1 MSEPLACCAS
11 RDPGSVE
18 SRESAEA
25 ATLPAGHAGS
35 VDSDAPAPAAAATML
50 IDTST
55 SCESPAPPVSERDR
69 RFMALAQA
77 AAEEARA
84 AGEVPVGAVLV
95 RGDEVIA
102 KGFNH
107 PIGAHDPSAHAEM
120 IALRAAAQAVEN
132 YRLPG
137 CELYVTL
144 EPCLMC
150 AGAIMHARIARV
162 VFGAR
167 DPKTGA
173 CGSVVDAF
181 ANPQLNHHTTVI
193 GGVLESECGAAL
205 KSFFAERR
213 RASRE
218 ARAAARGEA
227 RVVASGEARP
237 DAHTETHTTACS
249 EAHAEAH
256 PDAGID
262 ARAEAGN
269 EPGPPEPL

>member
-1 MSEPLACCAS
+1 MK
-11 RDPGSVE
+11 
-18 SRESAEA
+18 
-25 ATLPAGHAGS
+25 
-35 VDSDAPAPAAAATML
+35 
-50 IDTST
+50 
-55 SCESPAPPVSERDR
+55 
-69 RFMALAQA
+69 LAQA

-120 IALRAAAQAVEN
+120 VALRAAAQALEN

-181 ANPQLNHHTTVI
+181 ANPQLNHHTTVA
-193 GGVLESECGAAL
+193 GGALESECSAAL

-213 RASRE
+213 RAMRE
-218 ARAAARGEA
+218 ARKARDGARGE
-227 RVVASGEARP
+227 
-237 DAHTETHTTACS
+237 
-249 EAHAEAH
+249 
-256 PDAGID
+256 
-262 ARAEAGN
+262 
-269 EPGPPEPL
+269 PGSAEPL

>member
-1 MSEPLACCAS
+1 MA
-11 RDPGSVE
+11 V
-18 SRESAEA
+18 
-25 ATLPAGHAGS
+25 ATA
-35 VDSDAPAPAAAATML
+35 L
-50 IDTST
+50 IDTPT
-55 SCESPAPPVSERDR
+55 PDESPAPPVSERDR

-162 VFGAR
+162 VFGAS

-181 ANPQLNHHTTVI
+181 ANPQLNHHTTVT
-193 GGVLESECGAAL
+193 GGVLETECGAAL

-227 RVVASGEARP
+227 QVVAGGETRP
-237 DAHTETHTTACS
+237 DAHVEARSETRV
-249 EAHAEAH
+249 EAP
-256 PDAGID
+256 PDAPVET
-262 ARAEAGN
+262 RS
-269 EPGPPEPL
+269 EPGPAEPL

>member
-1 MSEPLACCAS
+1 VNEPFVRSAA
-11 RDPGSVE
+11 PGSASAE
-18 SRESAEA
+18 SDGVPNSSAPQAESAFVGPGE
-25 ATLPAGHAGS
+25 PAN
-35 VDSDAPAPAAAATML
+35 PANPNPEPAAAAG
-50 IDTST
+50 TSNPVAALDAA
-55 SCESPAPPVSERDR
+55 PAPVSERDR

-107 PIGAHDPSAHAEM
+107 PISGHDPSAHAEM
-120 IALRAAAQAVEN
+120 AALRAAAQTVEN

-193 GGVLESECGAAL
+193 GGVLEDECGAAL
-205 KSFFAERR
+205 KSFFADRR
-213 RASRE
+213 RASRA
-218 ARAAARGEA
+218 ARAAARREGGAE
-227 RVVASGEARP
+227 ASGGSDPA
-237 DAHTETHTTACS
+237 
-249 EAHAEAH
+249 
-256 PDAGID
+256 
-262 ARAEAGN
+262 
-269 EPGPPEPL
+269 EPL

>member
-1 MSEPLACCAS
+1 MSSQALVGGIA
-11 RDPGSVE
+11 GS
-18 SRESAEA
+18 A
-25 ATLPAGHAGS
+25 ATDSGSAAILP
-35 VDSDAPAPAAAATML
+35 DAELSPGA
-50 IDTST
+50 
-55 SCESPAPPVSERDR
+55 SPATPVVSERDR

-120 IALRAAAQAVEN
+120 AALRAAAQVVEN

-181 ANPQLNHHTTVI
+181 ANPQLNHHTTVT

-218 ARAAARGEA
+218 ARASARGDAGSE
-227 RVVASGEARP
+227 SGNEV
-237 DAHTETHTTACS
+237 DS
-249 EAHAEAH
+249 ESDNKAGPAEA
-256 PDAGID
+256 
-262 ARAEAGN
+262 
-269 EPGPPEPL
+269 L

>member
-1 MSEPLACCAS
+1 MAGGVA
-11 RDPGSVE
+11 GS
-18 SRESAEA
+18 A
-25 ATLPAGHAGS
+25 ATDSGSAAVLP
-35 VDSDAPAPAAAATML
+35 DAELSPG
-50 IDTST
+50 D
-55 SCESPAPPVSERDR
+55 SPATPVVSERDR

-120 IALRAAAQAVEN
+120 AALRAAAQAVEN

-181 ANPQLNHHTTVI
+181 ANPQLNHHTTVT

-218 ARAAARGEA
+218 ARASARGDAGNESDSKSGN
-227 RVVASGEARP
+227 ASG
-237 DAHTETHTTACS
+237 H
-249 EAHAEAH
+249 
-256 PDAGID
+256 
-262 ARAEAGN
+262 EAGN
-269 EPGPPEPL
+269 EAGNEAGPAEAL

>member
-1 MSEPLACCAS
+1 MNVSLAGQVA
-11 RDPGSVE
+11 
-18 SRESAEA
+18 ESAESAGPDAAAVPAYTSAACA
-25 ATLPAGHAGS
+25 ATGCTAE
-35 VDSDAPAPAAAATML
+35 V
-50 IDTST
+50 
-55 SCESPAPPVSERDR
+55 PPRDR

-77 AAEEARA
+77 AAEQARA

-102 KGFNH
+102 TGFNH

-120 IALRAAAQAVEN
+120 IALRLAARALEN

-162 VFGAR
+162 VFGAH

-181 ANPQLNHHTTVI
+181 ANPQLNHHTVVT
-193 GGVLESECGAAL
+193 GGVLEAECGQAL
-205 KSFFAERR
+205 QSFFADRR
-213 RASRE
+213 RAIRA
-218 ARAAARGEA
+218 ARAAAAAIE
-227 RVVASGEARP
+227 P
-237 DAHTETHTTACS
+237 
-249 EAHAEAH
+249 AE
-256 PDAGID
+256 PI
-262 ARAEAGN
+262 
-269 EPGPPEPL
+269 

>member
-1 MSEPLACCAS
+1 MSGPLTGCAS
-11 RDPGSVE
+11 ATPSANSVPE
-18 SRESAEA
+18 
-25 ATLPAGHAGS
+25 L
-35 VDSDAPAPAAAATML
+35 DDALAV
-50 IDTST
+50 ST
-55 SCESPAPPVSERDR
+55 PPISERDR

-77 AAEEARA
+77 AAEQARA

-95 RGDEVIA
+95 RGDDVIA
-102 KGFNH
+102 TGFNH

-120 IALRAAAQAVEN
+120 VALRAAAQTVEN

-181 ANPQLNHHTTVI
+181 ANPQLNHHTSVT
-193 GGVLESECGAAL
+193 GGVLETECGDAL

-218 ARAAARGEA
+218 ARAAAR
-227 RVVASGEARP
+227 
-237 DAHTETHTTACS
+237 
-249 EAHAEAH
+249 AEAEASTTSTSST
-256 PDAGID
+256 PGS
-262 ARAEAGN
+262 AES
-269 EPGPPEPL
+269 L

>member
-1 MSEPLACCAS
+1 MNEPLACAAS
-11 RDPGSVE
+11 IGS
-18 SRESAEA
+18 SAQTED
-25 ATLPAGHAGS
+25 GEKS
-35 VDSDAPAPAAAATML
+35 VDASIGAVSALAPVQPVAGPAIPPGNSEAP
-50 IDTST
+50 I
-55 SCESPAPPVSERDR
+55 VSERDL

-102 KGFNH
+102 TGFNH

-120 IALRAAAQAVEN
+120 VALRAAAQSLEN

-181 ANPQLNHHTTVI
+181 ANPQLNHHTTVS
-193 GGVLESECGAAL
+193 GGVLEAECGVAL

-213 RASRE
+213 RASRA

-227 RVVASGEARP
+227 TGVAEGSVGTATDSAAPPSSEP
-237 DAHTETHTTACS
+237 PPTT
-249 EAHAEAH
+249 
-256 PDAGID
+256 
-262 ARAEAGN
+262 
-269 EPGPPEPL
+269 PL

>member
-1 MSEPLACCAS
+1 MA
-11 RDPGSVE
+11 GT
-18 SRESAEA
+18 
-25 ATLPAGHAGS
+25 ATLPAAQPESAGS
-35 VDSDAPAPAAAATML
+35 GTAVPVSDPAQTVAATAPFHTDPPPGEL
-50 IDTST
+50 
-55 SCESPAPPVSERDR
+55 PAPPVSERDR

-102 KGFNH
+102 TGFNH

-120 IALRAAAQAVEN
+120 VALRAAAQAAGN

-181 ANPQLNHHTTVI
+181 ANPQLNHHATVT
-193 GGVLESECGAAL
+193 GGVLETECGAAL
-205 KSFFAERR
+205 RSFFAERR

-218 ARAAARGEA
+218 ARAVARGEA
-227 RVVASGEARP
+227 
-237 DAHTETHTTACS
+237 HTE
-249 EAHAEAH
+249 
-256 PDAGID
+256 AGP
-262 ARAEAGN
+262 A
-269 EPGPPEPL
+269 EPL

>member
-1 MSEPLACCAS
+1 MSEPTMSEPAVL
-11 RDPGSVE
+11 
-18 SRESAEA
+18 ESAASE
-25 ATLPAGHAGS
+25 PAIS
-35 VDSDAPAPAAAATML
+35 EPAISEPA
-50 IDTST
+50 IS
-55 SCESPAPPVSERDR
+55 ESAVSERDR
-69 RFMALAQA
+69 RFMALAQV

-120 IALRAAAQAVEN
+120 VALRAAANIARN

-181 ANPQLNHHTTVI
+181 ANPQLNHHTVVT

-218 ARAAARGEA
+218 ARAAARVAVGGETD
-227 RVVASGEARP
+227 P
-237 DAHTETHTTACS
+237 
-249 EAHAEAH
+249 AE
-256 PDAGID
+256 PV
-262 ARAEAGN
+262 
-269 EPGPPEPL
+269 

>member
-1 MSEPLACCAS
+1 MSDALVRCAVS
-11 RDPGSVE
+11 GPVSSESPEATNVPVVPVE
-18 SRESAEA
+18 SRSACADVAESCIAS
-25 ATLPAGHAGS
+25 AGGADSAHAS
-35 VDSDAPAPAAAATML
+35 TTPVDPPAPA
-50 IDTST
+50 IF
-55 SCESPAPPVSERDR
+55 SERDR

-77 AAEEARA
+77 AADEARA

-102 KGFNH
+102 RGFNH

-120 IALRAAAQAVEN
+120 VALRAAAQTFEN

-181 ANPQLNHHTTVI
+181 ANPQLNHHTTVS
-193 GGVLESECGAAL
+193 GGLLEAECGEAL

-213 RASRE
+213 RASRA
-218 ARAAARGEA
+218 ARAAAR
-227 RVVASGEARP
+227 
-237 DAHTETHTTACS
+237 
-249 EAHAEAH
+249 
-256 PDAGID
+256 
-262 ARAEAGN
+262 AEAGADT
-269 EPGPPEPL
+269 GPEAGSEAGGESARIAPQ

>member
-1 MSEPLACCAS
+1 MPPVTVGGVVTIAGDFANGEPGVAAAAPIASSDPPEPLA
-11 RDPGSVE
+11 
-18 SRESAEA
+18 
-25 ATLPAGHAGS
+25 
-35 VDSDAPAPAAAATML
+35 AAANP
-50 IDTST
+50 
-55 SCESPAPPVSERDR
+55 PANPPANPTADPPANPAVSDRDR

-120 IALRAAAQAVEN
+120 VALRAAAQIAQN

-181 ANPQLNHHTTVI
+181 ANAQLNHHTQVT

-218 ARAAARGEA
+218 ARGAARA
-227 RVVASGEARP
+227 AVVPE
-237 DAHTETHTTACS
+237 
-249 EAHAEAH
+249 
-256 PDAGID
+256 ID
-262 ARAEAGN
+262 
-269 EPGPPEPL
+269 PSDTP

>member
-1 MSEPLACCAS
+1 MESGDAPNVPALLASPSGLQSPC
-11 RDPGSVE
+11 
-18 SRESAEA
+18 AEA
-25 ATLPAGHAGS
+25 AGS
-35 VDSDAPAPAAAATML
+35 SVTDCGTAAATPINVSAPVDPPAPAA
-50 IDTST
+50 
-55 SCESPAPPVSERDR
+55 VSARDR

-95 RGDEVIA
+95 RGDEVIGR
-102 KGFNH
+102 GFNH

-120 IALRAAAQAVEN
+120 VALRAAAQAVEN

-181 ANPQLNHHTTVI
+181 ANPQLNHHTTVS
-193 GGVLESECGAAL
+193 GGVLEAECGAAL

-213 RASRE
+213 RASRA

-227 RVVASGEARP
+227 G
-237 DAHTETHTTACS
+237 
-249 EAHAEAH
+249 AEA
-256 PDAGID
+256 AG
-262 ARAEAGN
+262 
-269 EPGPPEPL
+269 EPAPAEPL

>member
-1 MSEPLACCAS
+1 MTGSPVQPDA
-11 RDPGSVE
+11 PGGE
-18 SRESAEA
+18 REEA
-25 ATLPAGHAGS
+25 HPVVTSPAGS
-35 VDSDAPAPAAAATML
+35 VPADPLVTASTPAPQSDVQL
-50 IDTST
+50 D
-55 SCESPAPPVSERDR
+55 PVSERDQH
-69 RFMALAQA
+69 FMRLAQA

-102 KGFNH
+102 SGFNH

-120 IALRAAAQAVEN
+120 AALRAGAHALGN

-162 VFGAR
+162 VFGAH

-181 ANPQLNHHTTVI
+181 ANEQLNHHTSVSA
-193 GGVLESECGAAL
+193 GVLADECGEAL
-205 KSFFAERR
+205 RAFFADRR

-218 ARAAARGEA
+218 ARRK
-227 RVVASGEARP
+227 
-237 DAHTETHTTACS
+237 
-249 EAHAEAH
+249 
-256 PDAGID
+256 
-262 ARAEAGN
+262 ARAQAEQAQGGTGVAG
-269 EPGPPEPL
+269 PDGPAG

>member
-1 MSEPLACCAS
+1 
-11 RDPGSVE
+11 
-18 SRESAEA
+18 
-25 ATLPAGHAGS
+25 
-35 VDSDAPAPAAAATML
+35 
-50 IDTST
+50 
-55 SCESPAPPVSERDR
+55 
-69 RFMALAQA
+69 MALAQA
-77 AAEEARA
+77 AAEQARA

-95 RGDEVIA
+95 RGDDVIA
-102 KGFNH
+102 TGFNH

-120 IALRAAAQAVEN
+120 VALRAAAQAVEN

-181 ANPQLNHHTTVI
+181 ANPQLNHHTSVT
-193 GGVLESECGAAL
+193 GGVLETECGDAL

-218 ARAAARGEA
+218 ARAAAR
-227 RVVASGEARP
+227 VDASTSA
-237 DAHTETHTTACS
+237 A
-249 EAHAEAH
+249 
-256 PDAGID
+256 
-262 ARAEAGN
+262 
-269 EPGPPEPL
+269 PGSAEPL

>member
-1 MSEPLACCAS
+1 M
-11 RDPGSVE
+11 SVE
-18 SRESAEA
+18 GGEALNMSVSPIEAGAGVSETSVNDSR
-25 ATLPAGHAGS
+25 
-35 VDSDAPAPAAAATML
+35 AAAAPEVSG
-50 IDTST
+50 ST
-55 SCESPAPPVSERDR
+55 ISADSSSAPVVSERDR

-95 RGDEVIA
+95 RGDDVIA

-120 IALRAAAQAVEN
+120 VALRAAAQAVEN

-181 ANPQLNHHTTVI
+181 ANPRLNHHTTVS
-193 GGVLESECGAAL
+193 GGVLEAECGAAL

-218 ARAAARGEA
+218 ARAAARA
-227 RVVASGEARP
+227 
-237 DAHTETHTTACS
+237 
-249 EAHAEAH
+249 AEAENDL
-256 PDAGID
+256 PS
-262 ARAEAGN
+262 AE
-269 EPGPPEPL
+269 PR

>member
-1 MSEPLACCAS
+1 MAS
-11 RDPGSVE
+11 APTA
-18 SRESAEA
+18 SAPTASPTTASPPA
-25 ATLPAGHAGS
+25 AQ
-35 VDSDAPAPAAAATML
+35 APA
-50 IDTST
+50 
-55 SCESPAPPVSERDR
+55 VSDRDR

-120 IALRAAAQAVEN
+120 VALRAAAQTVQN

-181 ANPQLNHHTTVI
+181 ANPQLNHHTVVT
-193 GGVLESECGAAL
+193 GGVLESECGAVL

-218 ARAAARGEA
+218 ARA
-227 RVVASGEARP
+227 
-237 DAHTETHTTACS
+237 T
-249 EAHAEAH
+249 
-256 PDAGID
+256 
-262 ARAEAGN
+262 ARAAVGADRD
-269 EPGPPEPL
+269 PPEPL

>member
-1 MSEPLACCAS
+1 MSEPVVG
-11 RDPGSVE
+11 RDVLGS
-18 SRESAEA
+18 SLDWIEA
-25 ATLPAGHAGS
+25 DKEP
-35 VDSDAPAPAAAATML
+35 DM
-50 IDTST
+50 
-55 SCESPAPPVSERDR
+55 PPVTVGGVGTIVGDFAVSEPGVAAETTPNSVTSNSTTPLPTTANATVSDRDR

-120 IALRAAAQAVEN
+120 VALRAAAQIAQN

-181 ANPQLNHHTTVI
+181 ANPQLNHHTAVT

-218 ARAAARGEA
+218 ARAAARA
-227 RVVASGEARP
+227 
-237 DAHTETHTTACS
+237 
-249 EAHAEAH
+249 AHAAI
-256 PDAGID
+256 G
-262 ARAEAGN
+262 AEKD
-269 EPGPPEPL
+269 PSDTP

>member
-1 MSEPLACCAS
+1 VPDADSFHSHEVPNTMSAQTLAGGVA
-11 RDPGSVE
+11 GS
-18 SRESAEA
+18 A
-25 ATLPAGHAGS
+25 ATDSGSAAVLP
-35 VDSDAPAPAAAATML
+35 DAELSPG
-50 IDTST
+50 D
-55 SCESPAPPVSERDR
+55 SPATPVVSERDR

-120 IALRAAAQAVEN
+120 AALRAAAQAVEN

-181 ANPQLNHHTTVI
+181 ANPQLNHHTTVT

-218 ARAAARGEA
+218 ARASARGDAGNESDSKSGN
-227 RVVASGEARP
+227 ASG
-237 DAHTETHTTACS
+237 H
-249 EAHAEAH
+249 
-256 PDAGID
+256 
-262 ARAEAGN
+262 EAGN
-269 EPGPPEPL
+269 EAGNEAGPAEAL

>member
-1 MSEPLACCAS
+1 M
-11 RDPGSVE
+11 
-18 SRESAEA
+18 
-25 ATLPAGHAGS
+25 
-35 VDSDAPAPAAAATML
+35 
-50 IDTST
+50 DTPT
-55 SCESPAPPVSERDR
+55 PDESPVPPVSERDR

-150 AGAIMHARIARV
+150 AGAIMHARVARV

-181 ANPQLNHHTTVI
+181 ANPQLNHHTTVT
-193 GGVLESECGAAL
+193 GGVLETECGDAL

-218 ARAAARGEA
+218 ARAAARSEA
-227 RVVASGEARP
+227 HVVASSEASGEAHP
-237 DAHTETHTTACS
+237 VASS
-249 EAHAEAH
+249 EAHPEAHVEVHVEVHGEARTGDAEAH
-256 PDAGID
+256 SA
-262 ARAEAGN
+262 ARR
-269 EPGPPEPL
+269 EPGSAEPL